1 MQSIT
6 ITRPVVIKVRVT
18 EGYKRVIA
26 SELQNLVQQLEQE
39 IQRLEYQ
46 AKYLQGQGT
55 KRDAQ
60 SMQAVL
66 QKIAAEIEHRIQ
78 KKQQH
83 LDKIKDIGRLT
94 PGTEVVHGRV
104 ESLVDLKIGDNW
116 NQVMNV
122 EILIEDGQVLE
133 IRQGF
138 FDPHNQGGSDI

>member
-6 ITRPVVIKVRVT
+6 ITRPVVIKVKVT
-18 EGYKRVIA
+18 EGYKRVVA
-26 SELQNLVQQLEQE
+26 TELQNLVQQLEHE

-46 AKYLQGQGT
+46 AKYLQAQGT
-55 KRDAQ
+55 KRNGQ
-60 SMQAVL
+60 NMQAAL
-66 QKIAAEIEHRIQ
+66 QQIAVEIQHRTQ

-104 ESLVDLKIGDNW
+104 ESLVELKIGDNW

-133 IRQGF
+133 IREGF
-138 FDPHNQGGSDI
+138 FDPHNQGGSDT